1 MTDENM
7 KEVTETIGLMQAT
20 LANLIEGMKNIERRL
35 EGMGQDLDNL
45 YTEDKDI
52 GLVRGA
58 VRELQDEVAKMANQ
72 PVGMMFVRRV

>member
-7 KEVTETIGLMQAT
+7 KEVMETIGLMQAT
-20 LANLIEGMKNIERRL
+20 LANLIEGMKNMERRL
-35 EGMGQDLDNL
+35 EGIGQDLDNL
-45 YTEDKDI
+45 YAEDKDI

>member
-7 KEVTETIGLMQAT
+7 KEVMETIGLMQAT
-20 LANLIEGMKNIERRL
+20 LANLIEGMKNMERRL
-35 EGMGQDLDNL
+35 EGIGQDLDNL

>member
-7 KEVTETIGLMQAT
+7 KEVMETIGLMQAT
-20 LANLIEGMKNIERRL
+20 LANLIEGMKNMERRL
-35 EGMGQDLDNL
+35 EGLGQDLDNL

>member
-20 LANLIEGMKNIERRL
+20 LANLIEGMKNMERRL
-35 EGMGQDLDNL
+35 EGIGQDLDNL
-45 YTEDKDI
+45 YAEDKDI